1 MEIIINGKLDPDPR
15 SRILALEAVTQSIC
29 EQFDMDPA
37 EGTMMLLTAAVH
49 IAVKHAGPKP
59 INETATVLA
68 NALGHAIVAADGFF
82 KLREVQSSHTSPD
95 HALGE

>member
-29 EQFDMDPA
+29 EQFGMDPA

-49 IAVKHAGPKP
+49 IAVKHSEKP
-59 INETATVLA
+59 IKDITLA
-68 NALGHAIVAADGFF
+68 MANSLGYAIVAADGFF
-82 KLREVQSSHTSPD
+82 KLREAA
-95 HALGE
+95 ALHIHKQEG

>member
-29 EQFDMDPA
+29 ERFGMDPA

-49 IAVKHAGPKP
+49 IAVKHSDKP
-59 INETATVLA
+59 ICDISLA
-68 NALGHAIVAADGFF
+68 MANSLGYAIVAADDFF
-82 KLREVQSSHTSPD
+82 KLRSVVTAGNRTNP
-95 HALGE
+95 